1 MMAPMPAARRSVLV
15 AAVCVAL
22 ALGAGCGSSGP
33 DGAPAAEAAASD
45 RADTLR
51 VDRFDEARAMRL
63 LRAQVALGPRPS
75 GSAPARRLAA
85 RMARLLPNGRVER
98 GPGDVRNVVGH
109 LPGRRPA
116 IVVGA
121 HYDTKDIPRNVGAN
135 DGASGVAVVVGL
147 ARALRPTRVRGA
159 REIRFVLFDAEESTP
174 GSTDFLRD
182 GLRGSRAY
190 VARHGDQVQRAIVV
204 DMVGDADL
212 EIPREAGSNARMWT
226 WLRRSA
232 ARVGAADVFPSRS
245 RSEILDDHTSFT
257 EAGIPA
263 IDIIDFTY
271 PPWHTP
277 RDTLDKV
284 SPASLD
290 QVGETLV
297 DLLPRLA
304 RPASR

>member
-1 MMAPMPAARRSVLV
+1 
-15 AAVCVAL
+15 
-22 ALGAGCGSSGP
+22 
-33 DGAPAAEAAASD
+33 
-45 RADTLR
+45 
-51 VDRFDEARAMRL
+51 MRL
-63 LRAQVALGPRPS
+63 LRWQVALGPRPS
-75 GSAPARRLAA
+75 GSAPARRLAT
-85 RMARLLPNGRVER
+85 RMARLLPGGRVER
-98 GPGDVRNVVGH
+98 GPDGVRNVVGR

-121 HYDTKDIPRNVGAN
+121 HYDTKDIRRNVGAN
-135 DGASGVAVVVGL
+135 DGASGVAVVVEL

-159 REIRFVLFDAEESTP
+159 REIRFVLFDAEESP
-174 GSTDFLRD
+174 AGSTDFLRD

-190 VARHGDQVQRAIVV
+190 VARHGDQVQRAIIV

-212 EIPREAGSNARMWT
+212 AIPREAGSNARMWT

-232 ARVGAADVFPSRS
+232 ARVGAGAAFPART

-290 QVGETLV
+290 LVGETLV

-304 RPASR
+304 RR